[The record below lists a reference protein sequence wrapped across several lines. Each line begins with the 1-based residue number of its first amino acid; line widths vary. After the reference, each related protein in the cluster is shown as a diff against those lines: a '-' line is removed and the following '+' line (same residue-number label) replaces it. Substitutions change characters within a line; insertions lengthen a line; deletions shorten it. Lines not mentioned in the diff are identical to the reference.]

1 MDIALLSC
9 SHLPAGQRE
18 QALDQALRLGAKI
31 AVATAGQEGSWAKW
45 EGKLFHAPAAQAA
58 QVADTMGAGDAYFA
72 AFLCSLLQTAGEEG
86 LFARDLSQRIP
97 RAMEQAAAYAAKTC
111 ALEGA
116 FGGGVPLAGRT
127 ELTPLEKDL
136 SL

>member
-1 MDIALLSC
+1 M
-9 SHLPAGQRE
+9 
-18 QALDQALRLGAKI
+18 
-31 AVATAGQEGSWAKW
+31 
-45 EGKLFHAPAAQAA
+45 
-58 QVADTMGAGDAYFA
+58 
-72 AFLCSLLQTAGEEG
+72 
-86 LFARDLSQRIP
+86 FARDLSQRIP

>member
-1 MDIALLSC
+1 MYKRQ
-9 SHLPAGQRE
+9 PQ
-18 QALDQALRLGAKI
+18 
-31 AVATAGQEGSWAKW
+31 
-45 EGKLFHAPAAQAA
+45 
-58 QVADTMGAGDAYFA
+58 
-72 AFLCSLLQTAGEEG
+72 
-86 LFARDLSQRIP
+86 
-97 RAMEQAAAYAAKTC
+97 AMEQAAAYAAKTC